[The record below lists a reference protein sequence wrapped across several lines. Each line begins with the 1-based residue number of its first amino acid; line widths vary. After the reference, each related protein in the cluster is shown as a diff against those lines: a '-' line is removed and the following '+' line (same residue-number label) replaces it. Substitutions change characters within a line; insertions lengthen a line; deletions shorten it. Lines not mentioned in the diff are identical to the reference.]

1 MKNILVI
8 LFLLISTI
16 SFSQTNLKSEINV
29 EAFSLTTFLKVKQ
42 TGEQYLITSPKNADV
57 RLVGWFKARLGRL
70 FGKSPKKG
78 ILVTINCVQ
87 KGDSLIGNMNISMLG
102 NMKFKGTY
110 KNEILKGHIIKNDT
124 ITIGT
129 IKGIKSKE
137 NSIDYKHLY
146 SEIIELTNNNIYS
159 KSIIQTKEWNKFQKQ
174 LKKTFENVQ
183 DDIELFFGYKM
194 LSPKPPFSHYD
205 LLLLKEETDFK
216 NENKNDSEIKKTV
229 IYKKE
234 NENTTYLKIK
244 NFGSSQNELAN
255 IFPII
260 IKDNPKNLIID
271 LRDNG
276 GGGIEAG
283 FEFGKHIMSNTT
295 EIGYFTTNKLQNT
308 GFDIDLFKK
317 LPIAEPQTTDEF
329 IKNLKQGKGAKL
341 IFKNANTPVYLGNL
355 YILTNSNTA
364 STCEPIVYVLKESK
378 RATIVGENTAGAM
391 LSATLFDIYGKYKLF
406 LPIADFYTY
415 DGVRLEGIGVKPN
428 IETTS
433 ENALDKTLELIKIKD
448 LK

>member
-1 MKNILVI
+1 MQIKNILII

-16 SFSQTNLKSEINV
+16 SFSQKSETNLKSEINIDV
-29 EAFSLTTFLKVKQ
+29 FSLTTFLKVKQ
-42 TGEQYLITSPKNADV
+42 TGDQFLITSPKNADV

-78 ILVTINCVQ
+78 ILTTINCVQ

-102 NMKFKGTY
+102 IMKFKGTY
-110 KNEILKGHIIKNDT
+110 KNEILKGNIIKNDT

-129 IKGIKSKE
+129 IKGVKSEE
-137 NSIDYKHLY
+137 NNIDYNYLY
-146 SEIIELTNNNIYS
+146 SKIIEITNENIYS
-159 KSIIQTKEWNKFQKQ
+159 KSIIQTKEWNKFQKE

-183 DDIELFFGYKM
+183 DDVELFFGFQM
-194 LSPKPPFSHYD
+194 LSPKPPFSHYN
-205 LLLLKEETDFK
+205 LLLLKKETNF
-216 NENKNDSEIKKTV
+216 ENDSEIQKTV

-234 NENTTYLKIK
+234 NENTSYLKIK

-255 IFPII
+255 IFPKI

-283 FEFGKHIMSNTT
+283 FEFGKHIMSSTT

-329 IKNLKQGKGAKL
+329 IENLKQGKGAKL

-364 STCEPIVYVLKESK
+364 STCEPIVYVLKESE
-378 RATIVGENTAGAM
+378 RATIVGEKTAGAM
-391 LSATLFDIYGKYKLF
+391 LSATLFDIYEKYKLI

-415 DGVRLEGIGVKPN
+415 DGVRLEGVGVKPN
-428 IETTS
+428 IETKS
-433 ENALDKTLELIKIKD
+433 EDALDKVLEIIKNK
-448 LK
+448 